1 MLHVI
6 DLMGV
11 AASNMTFVIKE
22 HLTGKICWSGTLPEF
37 VREMSSFFMYYMAE
51 VEKIDTDSIKGQ
63 RLLVIY
69 I

>member
-11 AASNMTFVIKE
+11 SAADMIFVIKQ
-22 HLTGKICWSGTLPEF
+22 HTTGQILWTGTLPEF
-37 VREMSSFFMYYMAE
+37 VREMTSFFMFYMSE
-51 VEKIDTDSIKGQ
+51 VKTIDTDSIRGQ

>member
-11 AASNMTFVIKE
+11 SAADMVFVIKSRI
-22 HLTGKICWSGTLPEF
+22 TGQTHWTGTLPEF

>member
-37 VREMSSFFMYYMAE
+37 VREMSSFFMFYMAE
-51 VEKIDTDSIKGQ
+51 VQTIDTDSLRGQ
-63 RLLVIY
+63 RLLIIY

>member
-11 AASNMTFVIKE
+11 SAADMVFVIKSRI
-22 HLTGKICWSGTLPEF
+22 TGQIHWSGTLPEF
-37 VREMSSFFMYYMAE
+37 VREMSSFFMFYMAE
-51 VEKIDTDSIKGQ
+51 VQTIDTDSLRGQ
-63 RLLVIY
+63 RLLIIY